1 MKHTKV
7 MEDEGAGE
15 TEDKEGVAGEEE
27 AEEQQERRV
36 TIRDGMDPTATNR
49 SSGLPLAMA
58 QH

>member
-1 MKHTKV
+1 